1 MTFEQGARV
10 LLMKVGTHAGEDLG
24 SIVARKRAEIQ
35 AAGFS
40 LWGYGGNTCH
50 PRTMVQPFARTAAA
64 PIVLAMQAMH
74 SNHFAAQV
82 RAEEWSADGV
92 HWQPVHPDIHVLGS
106 RFALAIAS
114 LDDVDTTIDLAATR
128 VAVGNSRGKLGSAY
142 VNGRVDKACLE
153 VAADADGPSRPL
165 NINLQAQL
173 VDPFA
178 VFLRNG

>member
-1 MTFEQGARV
+1 MTFEPGARV
-10 LLMKVGTHAGEDLG
+10 LFMKVGTHAGEDLA
-24 SIVARKRAEIQ
+24 SIVARKRAEIGS
-35 AAGFS
+35 AGFS

-50 PRTMVQPFARTAAA
+50 PRTMVQPFARTSPG
-64 PIVLAMQAMH
+64 PIVLAMQAMT

-92 HWQPVHPDIHVLGS
+92 HWQPIHPAIHVLGS
-106 RFALAIAS
+106 RFALAIGS
-114 LDDVDTTIDLAATR
+114 LDDVDTTLDLAATR

-153 VAADADGPSRPL
+153 VRPDIDAPSKPL
-165 NINLQAQL
+165 SINLQARL

-178 VFLRNG
+178 VFLRN